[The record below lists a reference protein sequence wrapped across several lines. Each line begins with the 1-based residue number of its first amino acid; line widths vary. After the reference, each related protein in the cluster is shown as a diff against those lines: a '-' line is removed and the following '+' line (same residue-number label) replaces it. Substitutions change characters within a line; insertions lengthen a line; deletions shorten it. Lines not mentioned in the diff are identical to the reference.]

1 MAGSDYLDT
10 PRHTIRVVARR
21 TGLTPT
27 TLRAW
32 ERRYGAVQPSRSDTE
47 RRLYTDADI
56 ERLRLIRVLAAS
68 GHGLA
73 HIAPLSLQDLQAIA
87 ATERPA
93 PAVPPPRTSSA
104 GPASAI
110 LERCERAVL
119 AMDGPELHRVL
130 VRLLLELG
138 PESFLHDAIVPLCH
152 RIGDL
157 WAQNVLTVAHEH
169 VASVA
174 IRQSLD
180 FLLDRLRYPENTPP
194 HLVVTTPAGERHEFG
209 AMMAAAMALSA
220 GWRATYL
227 GPDLPARDV
236 ASAVAESG
244 VDVLALSIVS
254 RVASPNVESE
264 LRQLR
269 NSLGGLPIV
278 VGGSGA
284 PSYAATLARIDA
296 HLVMDLRDFRA
307 VLDEI
312 SPALERP

>member
-1 MAGSDYLDT
+1 MASSDDLDR

-73 HIAPLSLQDLQAIA
+73 HIAPLPLPDLKAIA
-87 ATERPA
+87 ATDQPVAAASA
-93 PAVPPPRTSSA
+93 PRVA
-104 GPASAI
+104 GAARASAI

-119 AMDGPELHRVL
+119 AMDGTELHRVL

-138 PESFLHDAIVPLCH
+138 PESFLHDAVVPLCR

-157 WAQNVLTVAHEH
+157 WEQNVLSVAHEH

-180 FLLDRLRYPENTPP
+180 FLLDRLRYPENTAP
-194 HLVVTTPAGERHEFG
+194 HLVVTTPSGERHEFG
-209 AMMAAAMALSA
+209 AMMAAAVALSA
-220 GWRATYL
+220 GWRVTYL
-227 GPDLPARDV
+227 GPDLPAREV
-236 ASAVAESG
+236 VSAMAESG
-244 VDVLALSIVS
+244 VDALALSIVS
-254 RVASPNVESE
+254 RARTPQLVAE
-264 LRQLR
+264 LRQFR
-269 NSLGGLPIV
+269 ESLGGMPIV
-278 VGGSGA
+278 VGGAGA
-284 PSYAATLARIDA
+284 QSYAAALLKMDA
-296 HLVMDLRDFRA
+296 HLVRDLRDFRA
-307 VLDEI
+307 VLDEMA
-312 SPALERP
+312 PAFEGR